1 MKAAIRR
8 QYCAPKDLKVETIP
22 TPTIQDD
29 EVYIRV
35 LATTVNRT
43 DLAILSGK
51 PFIMRLF
58 TGLSKPKMPTPGTDF
73 AGIIEAVGDKVQA
86 FKPGDKVWG
95 FNDEGLASQAT
106 YMRFSES
113 GNIGLMPANLSFEQA
128 AASLEGA
135 HYARNFINKVTLQA
149 GQQVLVN
156 GASGAIGSVLVQF
169 LKYHQLTVTAVCGT
183 ENVARIQAL
192 GADRIIDYK
201 TSDFT
206 QESAQYDFVFDAVGK
221 STFSK
226 CKPLLKENGIYIS
239 SELGPNAQNPFLA
252 LITPLFGGKK
262 VIFPLPTNIKASML
276 FIKDLIE
283 KGQFT
288 PLIDRSYALEE
299 IAAAYQYVALGQK
312 VGNVMVKMNE
322 ALEIEN
328 KQ

>member
-1 MKAAIRR
+1 MKAATRR
-8 QYCAPKDLKVETIP
+8 QYCSPKDLKVELVP
-22 TPTIQDD
+22 VPVLKDQ
-29 EVYIRV
+29 EVRIRV
-35 LATTVNRT
+35 HATTVNRT

-73 AGIIEAVGDKVQA
+73 AGVIEAVGDKVQA
-86 FKPGDKVWG
+86 FKIGDKVWG

-106 YMRFSES
+106 YMRFSER
-113 GNIGLMPANLSFEQA
+113 GNIGLMPASLSFEQA

-156 GASGAIGSVLVQF
+156 GASGAIGSALVQF

-183 ENVARIQAL
+183 ENIARIKAL
-192 GADRIIDYK
+192 GADRVIDYK
-201 TSDFT
+201 TADFT
-206 QESAQYDFVFDAVGK
+206 QEAAQYDYVFDAVGK

-226 CKPLLKENGIYIS
+226 CKPLLKEKGIYIS

-262 VIFPLPTNIKASML
+262 VIFPLPTDIKASML

-283 KGQFT
+283 KWQFT
-288 PLIDRSYALEE
+288 PLIDRTYALEE

-312 VGNVMVKMNE
+312 VGNVVVK
-322 ALEIEN
+322 IDV
-328 KQ
+328 

>member
-1 MKAAIRR
+1 MMKAATRR
-8 QYCAPKDLKVETIP
+8 QYCSPKDLKVELVP
-22 TPTIQDD
+22 VPVLKDQ
-29 EVYIRV
+29 EVRIRV
-35 LATTVNRT
+35 HATTVNRT

-73 AGIIEAVGDKVQA
+73 AGVIEAVGDKVQA
-86 FKPGDKVWG
+86 FKIGDKVWG

-106 YMRFSES
+106 YMRFSER
-113 GNIGLMPANLSFEQA
+113 GNIGLMPASLSFEQA

-156 GASGAIGSVLVQF
+156 GASGAIGSALVQF

-183 ENVARIQAL
+183 ENIARIKAL
-192 GADRIIDYK
+192 GADRVIDYK
-201 TSDFT
+201 TADFT
-206 QESAQYDFVFDAVGK
+206 QEAAQYDYVFDAVGK

-226 CKPLLKENGIYIS
+226 CKPLLKEKGIYIS

-262 VIFPLPTNIKASML
+262 VIFPLPTDIKASML

-283 KGQFT
+283 KWQFT
-288 PLIDRSYALEE
+288 PLIDRTYALEE

-312 VGNVMVKMNE
+312 VGNVVVK
-322 ALEIEN
+322 IDV
-328 KQ
+328 

>member
-1 MKAAIRR
+1 MMKAATRR
-8 QYCAPKDLKVETIP
+8 QYCSPKDLKVELVP
-22 TPTIQDD
+22 VPVLKDQ
-29 EVYIRV
+29 EVRIRV
-35 LATTVNRT
+35 HATTVNRT

-73 AGIIEAVGDKVQA
+73 AGVIEAVGDKVQA
-86 FKPGDKVWG
+86 FKIGDKVWG

-106 YMRFSES
+106 YMRFSER

-156 GASGAIGSVLVQF
+156 GASGAIGSALVQF

-183 ENVARIQAL
+183 ENIARIKAL
-192 GADRIIDYK
+192 GADRVIDYK
-201 TSDFT
+201 TADFT
-206 QESAQYDFVFDAVGK
+206 QEAAQYDYVFDAVGK

-226 CKPLLKENGIYIS
+226 CKPLLKEKGIYIS

-262 VIFPLPTNIKASML
+262 VIFPLPTDIKASML

-283 KGQFT
+283 KWQFT
-288 PLIDRSYALEE
+288 PLIDRTYALEE

-312 VGNVMVKMNE
+312 VGNVVVK
-322 ALEIEN
+322 IDV
-328 KQ
+328 